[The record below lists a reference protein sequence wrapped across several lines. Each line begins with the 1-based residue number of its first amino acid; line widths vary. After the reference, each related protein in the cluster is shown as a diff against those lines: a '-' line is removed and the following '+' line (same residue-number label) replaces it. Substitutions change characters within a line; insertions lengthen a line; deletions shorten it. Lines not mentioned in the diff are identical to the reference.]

1 MLARSFLANSFRV
14 LLRKYGYLAAV
25 GWPRSARLGEP
36 VDAHGMPIPWMTYP
50 AVAFLEPRLK
60 SSFRVFEYGSGNS
73 TFWWAARVAWVDS
86 CEHDSAWIARL
97 QGRLPGNV
105 RLRHVPLDHEGQYS
119 TAVIEARGP
128 FDVVVVDGRDRVS
141 CARNSLL
148 VLATRGVIVWDDTH
162 RQEYEPGY
170 ELLRQAGFR
179 RLDFHGLAPIMPNA
193 SCTSIFYRVEN
204 CLAI

>member
-1 MLARSFLANSFRV
+1 MLERSFLANAIRV
-14 LLRKYGYLAAV
+14 ILRKSGYLAAA

-36 VDAHGMPIPWMTYP
+36 VDARGMPIPWMTYP

-73 TFWWAARVAWVDS
+73 TFWWAARVARVDS

-97 QGRLPGNV
+97 QQRLPGNV
-105 RLRHVPLDHEGQYS
+105 RLRHVPLENGQYG

-128 FDVVVVDGRDRVS
+128 FDLVVIDGRDRVN
-141 CARNSLL
+141 CAQNSVS
-148 VLATRGVIVWDDTH
+148 VLGTHGVIVWDDTY

-170 ELLRQAGFR
+170 ESLRQAGFR
-179 RLDFHGLAPIMPNA
+179 RLDFHGLAPIMPNT
-193 SCTSIFYRVEN
+193 SCTSIFYRDEN
-204 CLAI
+204 CLGI